1 MLAYEEREMDT
12 NDRARPRSAVG
23 MMALIALPF
32 LLGSGVA
39 AAHQMARAL
48 PDTTVEAPP
57 ATVVVDVA
65 PQPRG

>member
-1 MLAYEEREMDT
+1 MLAREEKEMEM

-48 PDTTVEAPP
+48 PEAAVEAPP